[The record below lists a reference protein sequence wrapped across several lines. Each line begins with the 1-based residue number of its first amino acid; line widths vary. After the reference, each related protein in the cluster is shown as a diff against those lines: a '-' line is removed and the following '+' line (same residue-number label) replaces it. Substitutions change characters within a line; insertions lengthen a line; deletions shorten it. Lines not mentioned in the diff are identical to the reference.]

1 MFRGVGKTKKS
12 YPAINLTKKDPQLA
26 AMVSKMEYGRNSTVA
41 HDPDGN
47 RKALLQN
54 TYAFRTMLQKRA
66 KRNSDSAAIMKLLPD
81 IELSAQIVTSSIL
94 SPKDMMTMELIYN
107 GPKSLLSSEL
117 TSAMLNRIKEHF
129 EDGYRITDYLAEMVR
144 EPLFEKGA
152 YPIAVI
158 PENAIDEMINGQRRV
173 SMEELNVHFNAD
185 GKARGLGILGPHI
198 GEGKV
203 RKIGPAFE
211 GYSAVGAKTIDPHVH
226 YFELINDGTYA
237 KEDYLVVTDNPNV
250 LKVANLNRLAKEKE
264 IHRAYKNGKLEMGMN
279 HALEAYQTGIS
290 DRDVESA
297 IYRTRQHHSEPVA
310 TLKHQH
316 SLNRKSV
323 GNPLIMKLPSES
335 VLPVHVPGNPKK
347 HIGYFIML
355 DEEGNPVSAPE
366 GEQMHPGLRND
377 STNSVGSSLIK
388 KVGMNM
394 GTNGDQFDPLNQVHM
409 DFAQQ
414 LYADM
419 VERDLISR
427 VKNGVYSDAVTIARN
442 EEVYRLMLSRV
453 LAKKYTQVLY
463 IPIEYMTYI
472 AFKHGD
478 DGIGRSMMDDQAMI
492 NVLRS
497 VLLFSDIMS
506 SVKNSIGRTK
516 VTGNIPENDPNPMKT
531 MEMVMD
537 EIVRSR
543 TLGIPLGVSNPA
555 DVMEFIQR
563 AGYEWELGGH
573 KSLPD
578 LKFEFQ
584 QTQTSYAKPDQ
595 DLTDHLRKSSIM
607 GFGLSP
613 ETVDNGFN
621 SEFATTAVANNILL
635 SKRVVMWQDIFTPQ
649 LTDLMRKII
658 LNTESV
664 INDLKEILTSNM
676 AGINLDI
683 EDVDGTSGTSMDE
696 ELKKKIIVSRALTE
710 FVRTFKVSLP
720 RPSSVTLE
728 AQVSELKTY
737 ADALDV
743 ALEAY
748 ITSDMFVESVVG
760 ELANEANTVKSM
772 CKAYF
777 LRKWMADK
785 NILPEL
791 AALVT
796 ADEDGQPQLLL
807 TEEIKRHI
815 EAMTKAGVMTLVSLQ
830 PNKKAADADLESS
843 GVTVG
848 ENSDTGGMGGGGGGS
863 SGGDSSGGGDDF
875 GMGDFGGGDLGDM
888 GDLGG
893 SSDDLGA
900 GDEPTEEEPAT
911 DLDATTNE
919 EPKEPEAGL

>member
-1 MFRGVGKTKKS
+1 MAIIQMFKGIGKGNKS
-12 YPAINLTKKDPQLA
+12 YPAISLTKKDPQLA
-26 AMVSKMEYGRNSTVA
+26 AMVSKMERGMNNTVA

-47 RKALLQN
+47 RKAILQN

-94 SPKDMMTMELIYN
+94 SPKDMMTMELIYT
-107 GPKSLLSSEL
+107 GPKTLLSSEL

-173 SMEELNVHFNAD
+173 SMEELNVHFTQEGN
-185 GKARGLGILGPHI
+185 ARGLGILGPHS
-198 GEGKV
+198 GAPKKS
-203 RKIGPAFE
+203 RLGPAME
-211 GYSAVGAKTIDPHVH
+211 SMSSIDSSSIDPHVH
-226 YFELINDGTYA
+226 YFELDAIIGSYS
-237 KEDYLVVTDNPNV
+237 KEDYLVVTDNPNA
-250 LKVANLNRLAKEKE
+250 LKVAKLNKLAKEKE
-264 IHRAYKNGKLEMGMN
+264 VHRSYKKGKLELGIT

-290 DRDVESA
+290 DQQVENA

-310 TLKHQH
+310 SLKHQH
-316 SLNRKSV
+316 SLSRKSI

-355 DEEGNPVSAPE
+355 DEEGNPVSAPD
-366 GEQMHPGLRND
+366 GEQMHSGLRND

-394 GTNGDQFDPLNQVHM
+394 GTVGDNFDPLNQVHM

-427 VKNGVYSDAVTIARN
+427 VKNGIYSDAVTIARN

-478 DGIGRSMMDDQAMI
+478 DGIGRSMMDDQSMI

-573 KSLPD
+573 KGLPD

-595 DLTDHLRKSSIM
+595 DLTDHLRKASIM

-649 LTDLMRKII
+649 LTDFMRKVI

-664 INDLKEILTSNM
+664 INDLKEILSANVE
-676 AGINLDI
+676 GINLEFEEI
-683 EDVDGTSGTSMDE
+683 NGTEATMDDE
-696 ELKKKIIVSRALTE
+696 FKKRILVSRALTE
-710 FVRTFKVSLP
+710 FVRTFKVALP

-728 AQVSELKTY
+728 AQLGELKTY
-737 ADALDV
+737 AEALDA

-830 PNKKAADADLESS
+830 PNKKAADADLETS
-843 GVTVG
+843 GVVVG
-848 ENSDTGGMGGGGGGS
+848 ENSDTGGMGGGGG
-863 SGGDSSGGGDDF
+863 SSGGG
-875 GMGDFGGGDLGDM
+875 GFGGGDDDFGL

-893 SSDDLGA
+893 DFGSDMGNDNPYITGTTT
-900 GDEPTEEEPAT
+900 GEPEEGKLPEEPG
-911 DLDATTNE
+911 L
-919 EPKEPEAGL
+919 PGEPEAGL